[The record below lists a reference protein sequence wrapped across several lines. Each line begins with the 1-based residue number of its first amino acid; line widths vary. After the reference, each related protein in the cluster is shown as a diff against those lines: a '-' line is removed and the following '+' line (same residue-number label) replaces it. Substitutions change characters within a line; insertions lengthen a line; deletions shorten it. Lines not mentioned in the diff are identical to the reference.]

1 MELDCVAQTY
11 AWGIKGNSSLV
22 AKVKSSINS
31 DFVVKANE
39 SYAELW
45 YVTNLLIYLTSSPL
59 ILISKHIYHY
69 FDALSLHTTYQ
80 INYCYRMG
88 THPSGPA
95 KLKGSDMLLSSYL
108 SDKAASV
115 GIVPHGYPTNDL
127 PFLFKI
133 LSVNTAL
140 SIQVL

>member
-45 YVTNLLIYLTSSPL
+45 YVTNLLISDL
-59 ILISKHIYHY
+59 IAIDFNIS
-69 FDALSLHTTYQ
+69 T
-80 INYCYRMG
+80 
-88 THPSGPA
+88 
-95 KLKGSDMLLSSYL
+95 YL
-108 SDKAASV
+108 S
-115 GIVPHGYPTNDL
+115 
-127 PFLFKI
+127 
-133 LSVNTAL
+133 
-140 SIQVL
+140 